1 MNKRRTVFLS
11 SGLPSM
17 FVIFSILCMVILS
30 LLALGTSRQD
40 LQTSQMSLDQTTA
53 YYKAC
58 SDATAQYTEITEY
71 IRKTAESA
79 SDKERYL
86 SQMKNLEKNFKNT
99 VWSRQSETFSLTLDY
114 SDTLALYVEAKAEY
128 AGASLCLISKSL
140 HGKPSVPEPGLQI
153 PDSLFTTKEN
163 LNDIIQY
170 PGFFILFSHQTC
182 L

>member
-99 VWSRQSETFSLTLDY
+99 SR
-114 SDTLALYVEAKAEY
+114 
-128 AGASLCLISKSL
+128 CIS
-140 HGKPSVPEPGLQI
+140 
-153 PDSLFTTKEN
+153 
-163 LNDIIQY
+163 
-170 PGFFILFSHQTC
+170 
-182 L
+182 

>member
-40 LQTSQMSLDQTTA
+40 LQTSQLSLDQTTA

-58 SDATAQYTEITEY
+58 SAATAQYTEITEY
-71 IRKTAESA
+71 IQKTAESA
-79 SDKERYL
+79 SDREHYL
-86 SQMKNLEKNFKNT
+86 SQMKNLENT

-114 SDTLALYVEAKAEY
+114 SDALALYVEAKAEY
-128 AGASLCLISKSL
+128 AGASTLPDLKIITWKTIST
-140 HGKPSVPEPGLQI
+140 GTWT
-153 PDSLFTTKEN
+153 PDTRQPVYNKGESK
-163 LNDIIQY
+163 
-170 PGFFILFSHQTC
+170 
-182 L
+182 

>member
-40 LQTSQMSLDQTTA
+40 LQTSQLSLDQTTA

-58 SDATAQYTEITEY
+58 SAATAQYTEITEY
-71 IRKTAESA
+71 IQKTAESA
-79 SDKERYL
+79 SDREHYL

-99 VWSRQSETFSLTLDY
+99 VWSRQ
-114 SDTLALYVEAKAEY
+114 
-128 AGASLCLISKSL
+128 
-140 HGKPSVPEPGLQI
+140 
-153 PDSLFTTKEN
+153 
-163 LNDIIQY
+163 
-170 PGFFILFSHQTC
+170 
-182 L
+182 

>member
-99 VWSRQSETFSLTLDY
+99 VWSQTVRNLFPHSGLFRHSGSLR
-114 SDTLALYVEAKAEY
+114 
-128 AGASLCLISKSL
+128 GSKSRICRCL
-140 HGKPSVPEPGLQI
+140 H
-153 PDSLFTTKEN
+153 FA
-163 LNDIIQY
+163 
-170 PGFFILFSHQTC
+170 
-182 L
+182 

>member
-99 VWSRQSETFSLTLDY
+99 VWSRQKPFPSLWIIQTLWL
-114 SDTLALYVEAKAEY
+114 STWKQKQNMPMPP
-128 AGASLCLISKSL
+128 LCLISKSL

-163 LNDIIQY
+163 LNDII
-170 PGFFILFSHQTC
+170 
-182 L
+182 

>member
-128 AGASLCLISKSL
+128 AGASTLPDLKIITWKNISTRTWT
-140 HGKPSVPEPGLQI
+140 
-153 PDSLFTTKEN
+153 PDTRQPVYNKGESK
-163 LNDIIQY
+163 
-170 PGFFILFSHQTC
+170 
-182 L
+182 

>member
-86 SQMKNLEKNFKNT
+86 SQMKNLEKNFKNMP
-99 VWSRQSETFSLTLDY
+99 VPP
-114 SDTLALYVEAKAEY
+114 
-128 AGASLCLISKSL
+128 LCLISKSL

-153 PDSLFTTKEN
+153 PNSLFTTKEN

>member
-40 LQTSQMSLDQTTA
+40 LQTSQLSLDQTTA

-58 SDATAQYTEITEY
+58 SDATAQYTEREH
-71 IRKTAESA
+71 
-79 SDKERYL
+79 YL

-128 AGASLCLISKSL
+128 TSASTLPDIKILTWKTISTGSWT
-140 HGKPSVPEPGLQI
+140 
-153 PDSLFTTKEN
+153 PDTRQPVYNKGETK
-163 LNDIIQY
+163 
-170 PGFFILFSHQTC
+170 
-182 L
+182 

>member
-40 LQTSQMSLDQTTA
+40 LQTSQLSLDQTTA

-58 SDATAQYTEITEY
+58 SAATAQYTEITEY
-71 IRKTAESA
+71 IQKTAESA
-79 SDKERYL
+79 SDREHYL

-114 SDTLALYVEAKAEY
+114 SDALALYVEAKAEY
-128 AGASLCLISKSL
+128 AGASTFPDFKIITWKTIST
-140 HGKPSVPEPGLQI
+140 GTWT
-153 PDSLFTTKEN
+153 PDTRQPVYNKGESK
-163 LNDIIQY
+163 
-170 PGFFILFSHQTC
+170 
-182 L
+182 

>member
-99 VWSRQSETFSLTLDY
+99 VWSRQNMP
-114 SDTLALYVEAKAEY
+114 APP
-128 AGASLCLISKSL
+128 LCLISKSL